1 MVGRQNRSRR
11 VSGDR
16 SSMKAMRRLSLTAL
30 ILAIALLAM
39 SLGVAVNDHNR
50 HQAAAERAMDD
61 EAGTHASTLEAS
73 MARARTITLIMAHNA
88 AFRGFY
94 LEPGSRASK
103 LRRGSTYV
111 NGANDALVY
120 LESLFPH
127 QIGELCFI
135 DRGGSENARV
145 VHGQR
150 APVSELSSNEG
161 GNPFFGPTFALRPGQ
176 VFQSQPYVSPDTHD
190 WVVGNA
196 TPIPLGA
203 QRRSVAI
210 VHYELSIE
218 SFRDQLRADDGEYG
232 LNLVDART
240 GRVVIDSSRPQ
251 KVGAPLG
258 VPGDRRFAAL
268 ARGTRARGV
277 TMIDGHVAAYRHLG
291 PGDGNA
297 NDWLVVA
304 VATDPASGILGDVG
318 AASLAI
324 LVVAL
329 MLMTFAVFSLRASR
343 RELETAATSDSL
355 TGLPNRRQLMADL
368 EGRAARHADPAVL
381 LLFDLD
387 GFKNYNDAFGHLAGD
402 ALLTRLGQA
411 LERSVRPHGRAYRLG
426 GDEFCVL
433 AEAGARAEVERLAPA
448 ALVERGDGFEVT
460 SSFGTVAIPAE
471 AAGSSEAL
479 LIADQR
485 MYAHKNSGRATAR
498 RQSTDVLL
506 RALAERHPSL
516 EGHLGGVA
524 QLADAVGRH
533 LGLEGDALDHV
544 RVAAELHDVGKVAI
558 PDAILNKPGPLDDDE
573 WAFMRRH
580 TLIGERIV
588 AAAPALGTV
597 AKLVRASHERWD
609 GDGYPDRTAGKDIP
623 LGARIVA
630 VCDAYDA
637 IVADRAYRR
646 GRSAAEAMDELQR
659 CAGAQFDPAV
669 VAAFAAVLAA
679 QGRADA
685 AAAAY

>member
-1 MVGRQNRSRR
+1 MVGRQNRSRP
-11 VSGDR
+11 VSSGR
-16 SSMKAMRRLSLTAL
+16 CPIEPMRRLSLTAL
-30 ILAIALLAM
+30 ILAIALLAL

-61 EAGTHASTLEAS
+61 EAGTHGSKLDAS

-94 LEPGSRASK
+94 LEPGSRTSK

-111 NGANDALVY
+111 DGANDALVY
-120 LESLFPH
+120 LESLFPT

-135 DRGGSENARV
+135 DSSGSENARV
-145 VHGQR
+145 VHGKR
-150 APVSELSSNEG
+150 APVSDLSPDEAS
-161 GNPFFGPTFALRPGQ
+161 NPFFGPTFALRPGQ
-176 VFQSQPYVSPDTHD
+176 VFQSQPYESPDTHD

-196 TPIPLGA
+196 TPIPLGPR
-203 QRRSVAI
+203 RRSVAI
-210 VHYELSIE
+210 VHYELSVE
-218 SFRDQLRADDGEYG
+218 SFRHQLRSDDGEYG
-232 LNLVDART
+232 LHLIDART

-258 VPGDRRFAAL
+258 APGDRRFAGL
-268 ARGTRARGV
+268 ARRPGARGV
-277 TMIDGHVAAYRHLG
+277 TRIDGHVAAYRHLG
-291 PGDGNA
+291 AGGGNA
-297 NDWLVVA
+297 NDWILVA
-304 VATDPASGILGDVG
+304 VARDPAPGILSDVG

-324 LVVAL
+324 LAVAL
-329 MLMTFAVFSLRASR
+329 LLMTFAAFSLRASR
-343 RELETAATSDSL
+343 RELEAAATSDGL
-355 TGLPNRRQLMADL
+355 TGLANRRQLMVDL
-368 EGRAARHADPAVL
+368 ERRAARGATDPAVL

-411 LERSVRPHGRAYRLG
+411 LERSVQPHGRAYRLG

-433 AEAGARAEVERLAPA
+433 ADAGARTEIELVAPA
-448 ALVERGDGFEVT
+448 ALAEHGDGFAVT
-460 SSFGTVAIPAE
+460 ASYGAVAIPEE
-471 AAGSSEAL
+471 ATGSGEAL

-485 MYAHKNSGRATAR
+485 MYAHKNAGRATAR

-524 QLADAVGRH
+524 QLAAAVGRE
-533 LGLEGDALDHV
+533 LGLEGEALDHV

-573 WAFMRRH
+573 WAFMHRH

-588 AAAPALGTV
+588 AAAPALGPV

-609 GDGYPDRTAGKDIP
+609 GDGYPDRTAGEDIP

-637 IVADRAYRR
+637 IVSDRSYRR

-659 CAGAQFDPAV
+659 CAGSQFDPAV
-669 VAAFAAVLAA
+669 VAAFLAVLAA
-679 QGRADA
+679 EGRA
-685 AAAAY
+685 AAAA

>member
-1 MVGRQNRSRR
+1 
-11 VSGDR
+11 
-16 SSMKAMRRLSLTAL
+16 MRRLSLTAL
-30 ILAIALLAM
+30 ILAIALLAL
-39 SLGVAVNDHNR
+39 SLGLAVNDHNR
-50 HQAAAERAMDD
+50 HQSAAQRAMDD
-61 EAGTHASTLEAS
+61 EAGTHASTLDAS

-103 LRRGSTYV
+103 LRRGSPYV
-111 NGANDALVY
+111 DGANDALVY
-120 LESLFPH
+120 LESLFPT

-135 DRGGSENARV
+135 DRSGSENARV
-145 VHGQR
+145 VHGKR
-150 APVSELSSNEG
+150 APVSDLSPDEAR
-161 GNPFFGPTFALRPGQ
+161 NPFFGPTFALAPGQ

-196 TPIPLGA
+196 TPIPLGPR
-203 QRRSVAI
+203 RRSVAI
-210 VHYELSIE
+210 VHYELSVE
-218 SFRDQLRADDGEYG
+218 SFRHQLRADDDEYG
-232 LNLVDART
+232 LHLVDART

-258 VPGDRRFAAL
+258 VPRDRRFAAL
-268 ARGTRARGV
+268 ARRPHARGV
-277 TMIDGHVAAYRHLG
+277 TMIDGHIAAYRRLRAG
-291 PGDGNA
+291 GGNA
-297 NDWLVVA
+297 NDWIVVA
-304 VATDPASGILGDVG
+304 VASDTTPGILGNVG
-318 AASLAI
+318 TASLAI
-324 LVVAL
+324 LAVAL
-329 MLMTFAVFSLRASR
+329 VLMSLAVISLRASR
-343 RELETAATSDSL
+343 RELEKAATTDGL
-355 TGLPNRRQLMADL
+355 TGLANRRQLMVDL
-368 EGRAARHADPAVL
+368 ARRAARGSTDPAVL

-387 GFKNYNDAFGHLAGD
+387 GFKGYNDAFGHLAGD
-402 ALLTRLGQA
+402 ALLARLGQA
-411 LERSVRPHGRAYRLG
+411 LERSVQGHGRAYRLG

-433 AEAGARAEVERLAPA
+433 ADAAARREVERSAPA
-448 ALVERGDGFEVT
+448 ALVEHGDGFAVT
-460 SSFGTVAIPAE
+460 ASYGAVAIPDE
-471 AAGSSEAL
+471 AAVATEAL

-506 RALAERHPSL
+506 RALAERHPGL

-524 QLADAVGRH
+524 QLAEAVGRH
-533 LGLEGDALDHV
+533 LGLEGEALDHV

-588 AAAPALGTV
+588 AAAPALGPV

-609 GDGYPDRTAGKDIP
+609 GDGYPDRTAGEDIP

-637 IVADRAYRR
+637 IVADRPYRR
-646 GRSAAEAMDELQR
+646 GRSAGEALEELQR
-659 CAGAQFDPAV
+659 CAGAQFDPSV
-669 VAAFAAVLAA
+669 VAAFSAVHAAER
-679 QGRADA
+679 RADPVRA
-685 AAAAY
+685 A

>member
-1 MVGRQNRSRR
+1 VRP
-11 VSGDR
+11 
-16 SSMKAMRRLSLTAL
+16 LSLSAL
-30 ILAIALLAM
+30 VLSIALLLL
-39 SLGVAVNDHNR
+39 SVGVAVNDHNR
-50 HQAAAERAMDD
+50 HQAAAQRAMDD
-61 EAGTHASTLEAS
+61 EAGTHASTLDAS

-94 LEPGSRASK
+94 LQPGSRASK
-103 LRRGSTYV
+103 LRPGSTYV
-111 NGANDALVY
+111 DGANDALVY
-120 LESLFPH
+120 LESLFPR

-135 DRGGSENARV
+135 DRSGSENARV

-150 APVSELSSNEG
+150 APVSDLSPDEAS
-161 GNPFFGPTFALRPGQ
+161 NPFFGPTFALRPGQ
-176 VFQSQPYVSPDTHD
+176 VFQSEPYVSPDTHD

-196 TPIPLGA
+196 TPIPLGP

-210 VHYELSIE
+210 VHYELSVE
-218 SFRDQLRADDGEYG
+218 SFRAQLRSDDGGYG
-232 LNLVDART
+232 LHLVDART
-240 GRVVIDSSRPQ
+240 GRVVVDGSRPQ

-258 VPGDRRFAAL
+258 VPGDRRFAGL
-268 ARGTRARGV
+268 ARQPRARGV
-277 TMIDGHVAAYRHLG
+277 TVIDGHVAAYRHLAG
-291 PGDGNA
+291 GDGDA
-297 NDWLVVA
+297 NDWILVA
-304 VATDPASGILGDVG
+304 VATHRAPGILGDVG
-318 AASLAI
+318 VASLAI
-324 LVVAL
+324 LGVAL
-329 MLMTFAVFSLRASR
+329 VLMALAVLSLRASR
-343 RELETAATSDSL
+343 RELETAAASDTL
-355 TGLPNRRQLMADL
+355 TGLPNRRQLMIDL
-368 EGRAARHADPAVL
+368 EARAGRPADPAVL

-411 LERSVRPHGRAYRLG
+411 LERSVDQHGRAYRLG

-433 AEAGARAEVERLAPA
+433 ANASARAEVERLAPA

-460 SSFGTVAIPAE
+460 SSYGAVVIPEE
-471 AAGSSEAL
+471 ATGSGEAL

-506 RALAERHPSL
+506 RALAERHPTL

-524 QLADAVGRH
+524 HLAEAVGRH
-533 LGLEGDALDHV
+533 LGLEGEALDHV

-573 WAFMRRH
+573 WAFMHRH
-580 TLIGERIV
+580 TIIGERIV

-609 GDGYPDRTAGKDIP
+609 GNGYPDRTAGEDIP

-646 GRSAAEAMDELQR
+646 GRSAAEAMDELAR

-679 QGRADA
+679 DGHADA
-685 AAAAY
+685 ATAA

>member
-1 MVGRQNRSRR
+1 MADCCEEVRP
-11 VSGDR
+11 
-16 SSMKAMRRLSLTAL
+16 LSLSAL
-30 ILAIALLAM
+30 VLSIALLLL

-50 HQAAAERAMDD
+50 HQAAAQRAMDD
-61 EAGTHASTLEAS
+61 EAGTHGSTLDAS

-94 LEPGSRASK
+94 LQPGSRASK

-111 NGANDALVY
+111 DGANNALVY
-120 LESLFPH
+120 LESLFPR

-135 DRGGSENARV
+135 DRSGSENARV
-145 VHGQR
+145 VHGKR
-150 APVSELSSNEG
+150 APVSDLSPDEAS
-161 GNPFFGPTFALRPGQ
+161 NPFFGPTFALRPGQ
-176 VFQSQPYVSPDTHD
+176 VFQSEPYVSPDTHD

-196 TPIPLGA
+196 TPIPLGP
-203 QRRSVAI
+203 QRHSVAI
-210 VHYELSIE
+210 VHYELSVE
-218 SFRDQLRADDGEYG
+218 SFRDQLRSDDGEYG
-232 LNLVDART
+232 MHLVDART
-240 GRVVIDSSRPQ
+240 GRVVVDNSRPQ

-268 ARGTRARGV
+268 ARQPPARGV

-291 PGDGNA
+291 AGDGNA
-297 NDWLVVA
+297 NDWILVA
-304 VATDPASGILGDVG
+304 VATDRAPGILGDVG

-324 LVVAL
+324 LAVAL
-329 MLMTFAVFSLRASR
+329 VLMTLAVFSLRASR
-343 RELETAATSDSL
+343 RELETAAASDVL
-355 TGLPNRRQLMADL
+355 TGLPNRRQLMTDL
-368 EGRAARHADPAVL
+368 EGRAARPADPAVL

-387 GFKNYNDAFGHLAGD
+387 GFKNYNDSFGHLAGD
-402 ALLTRLGQA
+402 ALLARLGQA
-411 LERSVRPHGRAYRLG
+411 LERSVQPYGRAYRLG

-433 AEAGARAEVERLAPA
+433 ADASARAEVERLAPA
-448 ALVERGDGFEVT
+448 ALTEHGDGFAVT
-460 SSFGTVAIPAE
+460 TSYGAVVIPGE

-485 MYAHKNSGRATAR
+485 MYADKNSGRATAR

-524 QLADAVGRH
+524 QLAEAVGRH
-533 LGLEGDALDHV
+533 LGIEGEALDHV

-588 AAAPALGTV
+588 AAAPALGAV

-609 GDGYPDRTAGKDIP
+609 GDGYPDRTAGEDIP

-637 IVADRAYRR
+637 IVADRPYRR
-646 GRSAAEAMDELQR
+646 GRSAAVAMDELQR

-669 VAAFAAVLAA
+669 VTAFAAVLAA
-679 QGRADA
+679 DRQTDA
-685 AAAAY
+685 ATAA

>member
-1 MVGRQNRSRR
+1 VRP
-11 VSGDR
+11 
-16 SSMKAMRRLSLTAL
+16 LSLSAL
-30 ILAIALLAM
+30 VLSVALLLL
-39 SLGVAVNDHNR
+39 SVGVAVNDHNR
-50 HQAAAERAMDD
+50 HQAAAQRAMDD
-61 EAGTHASTLEAS
+61 EAGTHGSTLDAS

-94 LEPGSRASK
+94 LQPGSRASK
-103 LRRGSTYV
+103 LRPGSTYV
-111 NGANDALVY
+111 DGANDALVY
-120 LESLFPH
+120 LESLFPR

-135 DRGGSENARV
+135 DRSGSENARV
-145 VHGQR
+145 VHGTR
-150 APVSELSSNEG
+150 APVSDLSPDEAS
-161 GNPFFGPTFALRPGQ
+161 NPFFGPTFALRPGQ
-176 VFQSQPYVSPDTHD
+176 VFQSEPYVSPDTHD

-196 TPIPLGA
+196 TPIPLGP

-210 VHYELSIE
+210 VHYELSVE
-218 SFRDQLRADDGEYG
+218 SFRAQLRSDDDDYG
-232 LNLVDART
+232 LHLVDART
-240 GRVVIDSSRPQ
+240 GRVVVDSSRPQ

-258 VPGDRRFAAL
+258 VPSDRRFAAL
-268 ARGTRARGV
+268 ARQSRARGV
-277 TMIDGHVAAYRHLG
+277 TMIDGHVAAYRHLAA
-291 PGDGNA
+291 GDGNA
-297 NDWLVVA
+297 NDWILVA
-304 VATDPASGILGDVG
+304 VATDRAPGILGDVG
-318 AASLAI
+318 AASLA
-324 LVVAL
+324 LLAVAL
-329 MLMTFAVFSLRASR
+329 VLMTLAIFSLRASR
-343 RELETAATSDSL
+343 RELETAAASDVL
-355 TGLPNRRQLMADL
+355 TGLPNRRQLMTDL
-368 EGRAARHADPAVL
+368 EGRVARPADPAVL

-402 ALLTRLGQA
+402 ALLARLGQA
-411 LERSVRPHGRAYRLG
+411 LERSVQPYGRAYRLG

-433 AEAGARAEVERLAPA
+433 AEATARAEVERLAPA
-448 ALVERGDGFEVT
+448 ALTEHGDGFAVT
-460 SSFGTVAIPAE
+460 TSYGAVVFPGE
-471 AAGSSEAL
+471 AASPSEAL

-485 MYAHKNSGRATAR
+485 MYADKNSGRATAR

-524 QLADAVGRH
+524 HLAEAVGRQ
-533 LGLEGDALDHV
+533 LGLEGEALDHV

-580 TLIGERIV
+580 TIIGERIV

-609 GDGYPDRTAGKDIP
+609 GDGYPDRTAGEDIP

-646 GRSAAEAMDELQR
+646 GRSAAEAMEELKR

-679 QGRADA
+679 DGRADA
-685 AAAAY
+685 AAAAA

>member
-1 MVGRQNRSRR
+1 VRP
-11 VSGDR
+11 
-16 SSMKAMRRLSLTAL
+16 LSLSAL
-30 ILAIALLAM
+30 ALSIALLPL
-39 SLGVAVNDHNR
+39 SLGVAVNDHNH
-50 HQAAAERAMDD
+50 HQAAEQRAMDD
-61 EAGTHASTLEAS
+61 AAGTHASALDAS
-73 MARARTITLIMAHNA
+73 MARARTITLIMAHNE

-94 LEPGSRASK
+94 LQPGDRQSK
-103 LRRGSTYV
+103 LRSRYAA
-111 NGANDALVY
+111 GANDALVY
-120 LESLFPH
+120 LESLFPK

-135 DRGGSENARV
+135 DRSGSENARV

-150 APVSELSSNEG
+150 APVSDLSPDEAE
-161 GNPFFGPTFALRPGQ
+161 NPFFRPTFALSAGQ

-203 QRRSVAI
+203 QRRAAAI
-210 VHYELSIE
+210 VHYELSVE
-218 SFRDQLRADDGEYG
+218 SFRRELQAGDDEYTVH
-232 LNLVDART
+232 LVDAPT
-240 GRVVIDSSRPQ
+240 GRVIVDSSRPQ

-258 VPGDRRFAAL
+258 VRGDRRFADIAKRRG
-268 ARGTRARGV
+268 ARGATS
-277 TMIDGHVAAYRHLG
+277 IDGHVAAYRHLATG
-291 PGDGNA
+291 AGNA
-297 NDWLVVA
+297 NDWVLVA
-304 VATDPASGILGDVG
+304 VARAATPGFLGAIGPAPLT
-318 AASLAI
+318 I

-329 MLMTFAVFSLRASR
+329 VLMTFAVISMRASR
-343 RELETAATSDSL
+343 RELEAAATSDAL
-355 TGLPNRRQLMADL
+355 TGLANRRQLMADL
-368 EGRAARHADPAVL
+368 ERRAAHGAADPAVL

-387 GFKNYNDAFGHLAGD
+387 GFKSYNDAFGHLAGD

-411 LERSVRPHGRAYRLG
+411 LDRSVSGHGRAYRLG

-433 AEAGARAEVERLAPA
+433 ADAAARAHVELVAPA
-448 ALVERGDGFEVT
+448 ALVDHGDGFAVT
-460 SSFGTVAIPAE
+460 ASYGAVAIPEE
-471 AAGSSEAL
+471 ATIASEAV

-506 RALAERHPSL
+506 RALAERHPAL

-524 QLADAVGRH
+524 ALAEAVGRH
-533 LGLEGDALDHV
+533 LGLEGEALDHV

-609 GDGYPDRTAGKDIP
+609 GDGYPDGTAREAIP

-646 GRSAAEAMDELQR
+646 GRSAAEAMDELER

-679 QGRADA
+679 EGRADA
-685 AAAAY
+685 AAAA

>member
-1 MVGRQNRSRR
+1 VDVRP
-11 VSGDR
+11 
-16 SSMKAMRRLSLTAL
+16 LSLTAL
-30 ILAIALLAM
+30 VVSIALLLL
-39 SLGVAVNDHNR
+39 SVGVAVNDHNR
-50 HQAAAERAMDD
+50 HQAAGQIEMDD
-61 EAGTHASTLEAS
+61 EAGAHASMLDAS

-94 LEPGSRASK
+94 LQPGSRASK
-103 LRRGSTYV
+103 LRPGSTYV
-111 NGANDALVY
+111 DAANDALVY
-120 LESLFPH
+120 LETLFPR

-150 APVSELSSNEG
+150 APVSALSPDEAS
-161 GNPFFGPTFALRPGQ
+161 NPFFGPTFALRPGQ
-176 VFQSQPYVSPDTHD
+176 VFQSEPYVSPDTHD

-196 TPIPLGA
+196 TPIPLGP

-210 VHYELSIE
+210 VHYELSVE
-218 SFRDQLRADDGEYG
+218 SFRAQLRSDDGDYG
-232 LNLVDART
+232 LHLVDART
-240 GRVVIDSSRPQ
+240 GRVVVDGSRPQ
-251 KVGAPLG
+251 KIGAPLG
-258 VPGDRRFAAL
+258 VPSDRRFAGL
-268 ARGTRARGV
+268 ARRSGARGV
-277 TMIDGHVAAYRHLG
+277 TMLDGHVAAYRHLAAG
-291 PGDGNA
+291 EGNA
-297 NDWLVVA
+297 NDWILVA
-304 VATDPASGILGDVG
+304 VASDRAAGLFGDLGV
-318 AASLAI
+318 ASLA
-324 LVVAL
+324 LLAVAL
-329 MLMTFAVFSLRASR
+329 VLMALAVFSLRASR
-343 RELETAATSDSL
+343 RELATAAASDVL
-355 TGLPNRRQLMADL
+355 TGLPNRRQLMIDL
-368 EGRAARHADPAVL
+368 EARIGRTADPAVL

-387 GFKNYNDAFGHLAGD
+387 GFKNYNDSFGHLAGD
-402 ALLTRLGQA
+402 ALLARLGQA
-411 LERSVRPHGRAYRLG
+411 LERNVRPHGRAYRLG

-433 AEAGARAEVERLAPA
+433 ANASARAEVERLAPA

-460 SSFGTVAIPAE
+460 SSYGAVVIPEE

-485 MYAHKNSGRATAR
+485 MYAHKNSGRATAQ

-524 QLADAVGRH
+524 QLAEAVGRH
-533 LGLEGDALDHV
+533 LGLEGEALDHV

-609 GDGYPDRTAGKDIP
+609 GDGYPDRTAGEDIP

-646 GRSAAEAMDELQR
+646 GRSAAEAMDELER

-679 QGRADA
+679 EGHADA
-685 AAAAY
+685 AAAA

>member
-1 MVGRQNRSRR
+1 VRP
-11 VSGDR
+11 
-16 SSMKAMRRLSLTAL
+16 LSLSAL
-30 ILAIALLAM
+30 VLSIALLLL
-39 SLGVAVNDHNR
+39 SVGVAVNDHNR
-50 HQAAAERAMDD
+50 HQAAAQRAMDD
-61 EAGTHASTLEAS
+61 EAGTHGSTLDAS

-94 LEPGSRASK
+94 QQPGSRASK
-103 LRRGSTYV
+103 LRPGSTYV
-111 NGANDALVY
+111 DGANDALVY
-120 LESLFPH
+120 LESLFPR

-135 DRGGSENARV
+135 DRSGSENARV

-150 APVSELSSNEG
+150 APVSDLSPDEAS
-161 GNPFFGPTFALRPGQ
+161 NPFFGPTFALRPGQ
-176 VFQSQPYVSPDTHD
+176 VFQSEPYVSPDTHD

-196 TPIPLGA
+196 TPIPLGP

-210 VHYELSIE
+210 VHYELSVE
-218 SFRDQLRADDGEYG
+218 SFRAQLRSDDDDYG
-232 LNLVDART
+232 LQLVDART
-240 GRVVIDSSRPQ
+240 GRVVVDSSRPQ

-268 ARGTRARGV
+268 ARHSRARGV

-291 PGDGNA
+291 TGDGNA
-297 NDWLVVA
+297 NDWILVA
-304 VATDPASGILGDVG
+304 VATDRAPGILGAVG
-318 AASLAI
+318 VASLAI
-324 LVVAL
+324 LAVAL
-329 MLMTFAVFSLRASR
+329 VLMTLAVFSLRAAR
-343 RELETAATSDSL
+343 RELETAAASDVL
-355 TGLPNRRQLMADL
+355 TGLPNRRQLMTDL
-368 EGRAARHADPAVL
+368 EGRAARPADPAML

-387 GFKNYNDAFGHLAGD
+387 GFKNYNDSFGHLAGD
-402 ALLTRLGQA
+402 ALLARLGQA
-411 LERSVRPHGRAYRLG
+411 LERSVQPYGRAYRLG

-433 AEAGARAEVERLAPA
+433 AEASARAEVERLAPA
-448 ALVERGDGFEVT
+448 ALTEHGDGFAVT
-460 SSFGTVAIPAE
+460 TSYGAVVFPGE
-471 AAGSSEAL
+471 AASSNEAL

-485 MYAHKNSGRATAR
+485 MYADKNSGRATAR

-524 QLADAVGRH
+524 HLAEAVGRH
-533 LGLEGDALDHV
+533 LGLEGEALDHV

-558 PDAILNKPGPLDDDE
+558 PDAILNKPGPLDDKE

-588 AAAPALGTV
+588 AAAPALGAV

-609 GDGYPDRTAGKDIP
+609 GDGYPDRTAGEDIP

-646 GRSAAEAMDELQR
+646 GRSPAEAMEELER

-669 VAAFAAVLAA
+669 VAAFAAVLATE
-679 QGRADA
+679 GRADA
-685 AAAAY
+685 AAAA

>member
-1 MVGRQNRSRR
+1 VRP
-11 VSGDR
+11 
-16 SSMKAMRRLSLTAL
+16 LSLSAL
-30 ILAIALLAM
+30 VLSIALLLL
-39 SLGVAVNDHNR
+39 SVGVAVNDHNR
-50 HQAAAERAMDD
+50 HQAAAQRAMDD
-61 EAGTHASTLEAS
+61 EAGTHASTLDAS

-94 LEPGSRASK
+94 LQPGTRASK

-111 NGANDALVY
+111 DGANDALVY
-120 LESLFPH
+120 LESLFPR

-135 DRGGSENARV
+135 DRSGSENARV
-145 VHGQR
+145 VHGKR
-150 APVSELSSNEG
+150 APVSDLSPDEAS
-161 GNPFFGPTFALRPGQ
+161 NPFFGPTFALRPGQ
-176 VFQSQPYVSPDTHD
+176 VFQSEPYVSPDTHD

-196 TPIPLGA
+196 TPIPLGPR
-203 QRRSVAI
+203 RRSVAI
-210 VHYELSIE
+210 VHYELSVE
-218 SFRDQLRADDGEYG
+218 SFREQLRSDDGDYG
-232 LNLVDART
+232 LHLVDART
-240 GRVVIDSSRPQ
+240 GRVVVDSSRRQ

-258 VPGDRRFAAL
+258 VPGDRHFAAL
-268 ARGTRARGV
+268 ARQPRARGV

-291 PGDGNA
+291 AGDGNA
-297 NDWLVVA
+297 NDWILVA
-304 VATDPASGILGDVG
+304 VATDRAPGILGDVG

-324 LVVAL
+324 LAVAL
-329 MLMTFAVFSLRASR
+329 VLMTLAVFSLRASR
-343 RELETAATSDSL
+343 RELETAAASDVL
-355 TGLPNRRQLMADL
+355 TGLPNRRQLMTDL
-368 EGRAARHADPAVL
+368 EGRAARPADPAVL

-387 GFKNYNDAFGHLAGD
+387 GFKNYNDSFGHLAGD
-402 ALLTRLGQA
+402 ALLARLGQA
-411 LERSVRPHGRAYRLG
+411 LERSVQPYGRAYRLG

-433 AEAGARAEVERLAPA
+433 AEASARAEVERLAPA
-448 ALVERGDGFEVT
+448 ALTEHGDGFAVT
-460 SSFGTVAIPAE
+460 TSYGAVVIPGE

-485 MYAHKNSGRATAR
+485 MYADKNSGRATAR

-506 RALAERHPSL
+506 RALAERHPGL

-524 QLADAVGRH
+524 QLAEAVGRH
-533 LGLEGDALDHV
+533 LGIEGEALDHV

-573 WAFMRRH
+573 WAFMHRH

-588 AAAPALGTV
+588 GAAPALGAV

-609 GDGYPDRTAGKDIP
+609 GDGYPDRTAGEDIP

-637 IVADRAYRR
+637 IVADRPYRR

-669 VAAFAAVLAA
+669 VAAFAAVLTADG
-679 QGRADA
+679 QTDA
-685 AAAAY
+685 AAAA

>member
-1 MVGRQNRSRR
+1 VRP
-11 VSGDR
+11 
-16 SSMKAMRRLSLTAL
+16 LSLSAL
-30 ILAIALLAM
+30 VLSIALLLL
-39 SLGVAVNDHNR
+39 SVGVAVNDHNR
-50 HQAAAERAMDD
+50 HQAAAQRAMDD
-61 EAGTHASTLEAS
+61 EAGTHASTLDAS

-94 LEPGSRASK
+94 LQPGSRASK

-111 NGANDALVY
+111 DGANDALVY
-120 LESLFPH
+120 LESLFPR

-135 DRGGSENARV
+135 DRSGSENARV
-145 VHGQR
+145 VHGKR
-150 APVSELSSNEG
+150 APVSDLSPDEAS
-161 GNPFFGPTFALRPGQ
+161 NPFFGPTFALRPGQ
-176 VFQSQPYVSPDTHD
+176 VFQSEPYVSPDTHD

-196 TPIPLGA
+196 TPIPLGPR
-203 QRRSVAI
+203 RRSVAL
-210 VHYELSIE
+210 VHYELSVE
-218 SFRDQLRADDGEYG
+218 SFREQLRSDDGDYG
-232 LNLVDART
+232 LHLVDART
-240 GRVVIDSSRPQ
+240 GRVVVDSSRPQ

-258 VPGDRRFAAL
+258 VPGDRSFAAL
-268 ARGTRARGV
+268 ARQPRARGV

-291 PGDGNA
+291 AGDGNA
-297 NDWLVVA
+297 NDWILVA
-304 VATDPASGILGDVG
+304 VATDRAPGILGDVG

-324 LVVAL
+324 LAVAL
-329 MLMTFAVFSLRASR
+329 VLMTLAVFSLRASR
-343 RELETAATSDSL
+343 RELETAAASDVL
-355 TGLPNRRQLMADL
+355 TGLPNRRQLMTDL
-368 EGRAARHADPAVL
+368 EGRAARPADPAVL

-387 GFKNYNDAFGHLAGD
+387 GFKNYNDSFGHLAGD
-402 ALLTRLGQA
+402 ALLARLGQA
-411 LERSVRPHGRAYRLG
+411 LERSVQPYGRAYRLG

-433 AEAGARAEVERLAPA
+433 AEASARAEVERLAPA
-448 ALVERGDGFEVT
+448 ALTEHGDGFAVT
-460 SSFGTVAIPAE
+460 TSYGAVVIPGE

-485 MYAHKNSGRATAR
+485 MYADKNSGRATAR

-524 QLADAVGRH
+524 QLAEAVGRH
-533 LGLEGDALDHV
+533 LGIEGEALDHV

-573 WAFMRRH
+573 WAFMHRH

-588 AAAPALGTV
+588 GAAPALGAV

-609 GDGYPDRTAGKDIP
+609 GDGYPDRTAGEDIP

-637 IVADRAYRR
+637 IVADRPYRR

-669 VAAFAAVLAA
+669 VAAFAAVLTADG
-679 QGRADA
+679 QTDA
-685 AAAAY
+685 AAAA

>member
-1 MVGRQNRSRR
+1 MVGRQDRSRP

-16 SSMKAMRRLSLTAL
+16 LPMKAMRRLSLTAL

-61 EAGTHASTLEAS
+61 EAGTHASALEAS
-73 MARARTITLIMAHNA
+73 MARARTITLIMAHNT

-94 LEPGSRASK
+94 LQPGSRASK
-103 LRRGSTYV
+103 LRSGSTYV
-111 NGANDALVY
+111 DGANDALVY
-120 LESLFPH
+120 LESLFPK

-145 VHGQR
+145 VHGKR
-150 APVSELSSNEG
+150 APVSDLSPDEAS
-161 GNPFFGPTFALRPGQ
+161 NPFFGPTFALRPGQ

-196 TPIPLGA
+196 TPIPLGP
-203 QRRSVAI
+203 QRHSVAI
-210 VHYELSIE
+210 VHYELSVE
-218 SFRDQLRADDGEYG
+218 SFREQLRSDDSDYVVD
-232 LNLVDART
+232 LVDART
-240 GRVVIDSSRPQ
+240 GRVVIDSSHPQ
-251 KVGAPLG
+251 RVGAPLG

-268 ARGTRARGV
+268 ARQPHARGV

-291 PGDGNA
+291 AGGGNA
-297 NDWLVVA
+297 NDWIVMA
-304 VATDPASGILGDVG
+304 VAGEPAPGILGDLG
-318 AASLAI
+318 AASLGI
-324 LVVAL
+324 LAVAL
-329 MLMTFAVFSLRASR
+329 VLMTFGVFSLRASR

-355 TGLPNRRQLMADL
+355 TGLSNRRRLMADL

-411 LERSVRPHGRAYRLG
+411 LERSVQPHGRAYRLG

-433 AEAGARAEVERLAPA
+433 ADASARAEVELLAPA
-448 ALVERGDGFEVT
+448 ALTEHGDGFAVT
-460 SSFGTVAIPAE
+460 SSYGVVAIPE
-471 AAGSSEAL
+471 ETAGSGEAL

-524 QLADAVGRH
+524 RLAEAVGLH
-533 LGLEGDALDHV
+533 LGLEGEALDHV

-588 AAAPALGTV
+588 GAAPALGAV

-609 GDGYPDRTAGKDIP
+609 GDGYPDRTAGEDIP

-646 GRSAAEAMDELQR
+646 GRSPAEAMEELER

-669 VAAFAAVLAA
+669 VAAFAAVLATE
-679 QGRADA
+679 GRADA
-685 AAAAY
+685 AAAA

>member
-1 MVGRQNRSRR
+1 VRP
-11 VSGDR
+11 
-16 SSMKAMRRLSLTAL
+16 LSLSAL
-30 ILAIALLAM
+30 VLSIALLLV
-39 SLGVAVNDHNR
+39 SVGVAVNDHNR
-50 HQAAAERAMDD
+50 HQAAAQRAMDD
-61 EAGTHASTLEAS
+61 EAGTHGSTLDAS

-94 LEPGSRASK
+94 QQPGSRAAK
-103 LRRGSTYV
+103 LRPGSTYV
-111 NGANDALVY
+111 DGANDALVY
-120 LESLFPH
+120 LESLFPR

-135 DRGGSENARV
+135 DRSGSENARV

-150 APVSELSSNEG
+150 APVSDLSPDEAS
-161 GNPFFGPTFALRPGQ
+161 NPFFGPTFALRPGQ
-176 VFQSQPYVSPDTHD
+176 VFQSEPYVSPDTHD

-196 TPIPLGA
+196 TPIPLGP
-203 QRRSVAI
+203 QYRSVAI
-210 VHYELSIE
+210 VHYELSVE
-218 SFRDQLRADDGEYG
+218 SFRAQLRSDDHDYG
-232 LNLVDART
+232 LHLVDART
-240 GRVVIDSSRPQ
+240 GRVVVDSSRPQ
-251 KVGAPLG
+251 KAGAPLG

-268 ARGTRARGV
+268 ARHSGARGM

-291 PGDGNA
+291 TGNGNA
-297 NDWLVVA
+297 NDWILVA
-304 VATDPASGILGDVG
+304 VATDRAPGILGAVG
-318 AASLAI
+318 VASLAI
-324 LVVAL
+324 LAVAL
-329 MLMTFAVFSLRASR
+329 VLMTLAVFSLRAAR
-343 RELETAATSDSL
+343 RELETAAASDVL
-355 TGLPNRRQLMADL
+355 TGLPNRRQLMTDL
-368 EGRAARHADPAVL
+368 ENRAARPADPAML

-387 GFKNYNDAFGHLAGD
+387 GFKNYNDSFGHLAGD
-402 ALLTRLGQA
+402 ALLARLGQA
-411 LERSVRPHGRAYRLG
+411 LERSVQPYGRAYRLG

-433 AEAGARAEVERLAPA
+433 AEASARAEVERLAPA
-448 ALVERGDGFEVT
+448 ALTEHGDGFAVT
-460 SSFGTVAIPAE
+460 TSYGAVVFPGE
-471 AAGSSEAL
+471 AASSNEAL

-485 MYAHKNSGRATAR
+485 MYEDKNSGRATAR

-524 QLADAVGRH
+524 HLAEAVGRH
-533 LGLEGDALDHV
+533 LGLEGEALDHV

-558 PDAILNKPGPLDDDE
+558 PDAILNKPGPLDDEE

-609 GDGYPDRTAGKDIP
+609 GDGYPDRTAGADIP

-646 GRSAAEAMDELQR
+646 GRSPAEAMEELER

-679 QGRADA
+679 EGCADA
-685 AAAAY
+685 AAAA

>member
-1 MVGRQNRSRR
+1 VRP
-11 VSGDR
+11 
-16 SSMKAMRRLSLTAL
+16 LSLSAL
-30 ILAIALLAM
+30 VLSIALLLL
-39 SLGVAVNDHNR
+39 SVGVAVNDHNR
-50 HQAAAERAMDD
+50 HQAAAQRAMDD
-61 EAGTHASTLEAS
+61 EAGTHASTLDAS

-94 LEPGSRASK
+94 LQPGSRASK

-111 NGANDALVY
+111 DGANDALVY
-120 LESLFPH
+120 LESLFPR

-135 DRGGSENARV
+135 DRSGSENARV
-145 VHGQR
+145 VHGKR
-150 APVSELSSNEG
+150 APVSDLSPDEAS
-161 GNPFFGPTFALRPGQ
+161 NPFFGPTFALRPGQ
-176 VFQSQPYVSPDTHD
+176 VFQSEPYVSPDTHD

-196 TPIPLGA
+196 TPIPLGPR
-203 QRRSVAI
+203 RRSVAI
-210 VHYELSIE
+210 VHYELSVE
-218 SFRDQLRADDGEYG
+218 SFREQLRSDDGDYG
-232 LNLVDART
+232 LHLVDART
-240 GRVVIDSSRPQ
+240 GRVVVDSSRRQ

-258 VPGDRRFAAL
+258 VPGDRHFAAL
-268 ARGTRARGV
+268 ARQPRARGV

-291 PGDGNA
+291 AGDGNA
-297 NDWLVVA
+297 NDWILVA
-304 VATDPASGILGDVG
+304 VATDRAPGILGDVG

-324 LVVAL
+324 LAVAL
-329 MLMTFAVFSLRASR
+329 VLMTLAVFSLRASR
-343 RELETAATSDSL
+343 RELETAAASDVL
-355 TGLPNRRQLMADL
+355 TGLPNRRQLMTDL
-368 EGRAARHADPAVL
+368 EGRATRPADPAVL

-387 GFKNYNDAFGHLAGD
+387 GFKNYNDSFGHLAGD
-402 ALLTRLGQA
+402 ALLARLGQA
-411 LERSVRPHGRAYRLG
+411 LERSVQPYGRAYRLG

-433 AEAGARAEVERLAPA
+433 AEASARAEVERLAPA
-448 ALVERGDGFEVT
+448 ALTEHGDGFAVT
-460 SSFGTVAIPAE
+460 TSYGAVVIPGE

-485 MYAHKNSGRATAR
+485 MYADKNSGRATAR

-506 RALAERHPSL
+506 RALAERHPGL

-524 QLADAVGRH
+524 QLAEAVGRH
-533 LGLEGDALDHV
+533 LGIEGEALDHV

-573 WAFMRRH
+573 WAFMHRH

-588 AAAPALGTV
+588 AAAPALGAV

-609 GDGYPDRTAGKDIP
+609 GDGYPDRTAGEDIP

-637 IVADRAYRR
+637 IVADRPYRR

-669 VAAFAAVLAA
+669 VAAFAAVLTADG
-679 QGRADA
+679 QTDA
-685 AAAAY
+685 AAAA

>member
-1 MVGRQNRSRR
+1 VDVRP
-11 VSGDR
+11 
-16 SSMKAMRRLSLTAL
+16 LSLTAL
-30 ILAIALLAM
+30 VVSIALLLL
-39 SLGVAVNDHNR
+39 SVGVTVNDHNR
-50 HQAAAERAMDD
+50 HQAAAQREMDD
-61 EAGTHASTLEAS
+61 EAGAYASVLDAS
-73 MARARTITLIMAHNA
+73 MARAQTITLIMAHNA

-94 LEPGSRASK
+94 LQPGSRASK

-111 NGANDALVY
+111 DAANDALVY
-120 LESLFPH
+120 LESLFPR

-145 VHGQR
+145 VHGRR
-150 APVSELSSNEG
+150 APVSDLSPDEAS
-161 GNPFFGPTFALRPGQ
+161 NPFFAPTFALRPGQ
-176 VFQSQPYVSPDTHD
+176 VFQSEPYVSPDTHD

-196 TPIPLGA
+196 TPIPLGL

-210 VHYELSIE
+210 VHYELSVE
-218 SFRDQLRADDGEYG
+218 SFRAQLRSDDGDYG
-232 LNLVDART
+232 LHLVDART
-240 GRVVIDSSRPQ
+240 GRVVVDGSRPQ
-251 KVGAPLG
+251 RVGAPLG
-258 VPGDRRFAAL
+258 APSDRRFAGL
-268 ARGTRARGV
+268 TRQSAARGV
-277 TMIDGHVAAYRHLG
+277 TMLDGHVAAYRHLAG
-291 PGDGNA
+291 GGGNA
-297 NDWLVVA
+297 NDWILVA
-304 VATDPASGILGDVG
+304 VASDRAAGVLGDVG
-318 AASLAI
+318 PASLAI
-324 LVVAL
+324 LAIAL
-329 MLMTFAVFSLRASR
+329 VLMTLAVLSLRASR
-343 RELETAATSDSL
+343 RELETAAASDTL
-355 TGLPNRRQLMADL
+355 TGLPNRRQLMIDL
-368 EGRAARHADPAVL
+368 EARVGRPADPAVL

-387 GFKNYNDAFGHLAGD
+387 GFKNYNDSFGHLAGD
-402 ALLTRLGQA
+402 ALLARLGQA
-411 LERSVRPHGRAYRLG
+411 LERSVHPHGRAYRLG

-433 AEAGARAEVERLAPA
+433 ANASARAEVERLAPA
-448 ALVERGDGFEVT
+448 ALVEHGDGFEIT
-460 SSFGTVAIPAE
+460 SSYGAVAIPEE

-485 MYAHKNSGRATAR
+485 MYAHKNSGRVTAR

-524 QLADAVGRH
+524 HLAEAVGRH
-533 LGLEGDALDHV
+533 LGLEGEALDHV

-588 AAAPALGTV
+588 AAAPALGVV

-609 GDGYPDRTAGKDIP
+609 GDGYPDRTAGEEIP

-646 GRSAAEAMDELQR
+646 GRSAAEAMAELER

-679 QGRADA
+679 DGHADA
-685 AAAAY
+685 AAAA

>member
-1 MVGRQNRSRR
+1 VRP
-11 VSGDR
+11 
-16 SSMKAMRRLSLTAL
+16 LSLSAL
-30 ILAIALLAM
+30 VLSIALLLL
-39 SLGVAVNDHNR
+39 SVGVAVNDHNR
-50 HQAAAERAMDD
+50 HQAAAQRAMDD
-61 EAGTHASTLEAS
+61 EAGTHASTLDAS

-94 LEPGSRASK
+94 LQPGSRASK

-111 NGANDALVY
+111 DGANDALVY
-120 LESLFPH
+120 LESLFPR

-135 DRGGSENARV
+135 DRSGSENARV
-145 VHGQR
+145 VHGKR
-150 APVSELSSNEG
+150 APVSDLSPDEAS
-161 GNPFFGPTFALRPGQ
+161 NPFFGPTFALRPGQ
-176 VFQSQPYVSPDTHD
+176 VFQSEPYVSPDTHD

-196 TPIPLGA
+196 TPIPLGPR
-203 QRRSVAI
+203 RRSVAI
-210 VHYELSIE
+210 VHYELSVE
-218 SFRDQLRADDGEYG
+218 SFREQLRSDDGDYG
-232 LNLVDART
+232 LHLVDART
-240 GRVVIDSSRPQ
+240 GRVVVDSSRRQ

-258 VPGDRRFAAL
+258 VPGDRHFAAL
-268 ARGTRARGV
+268 ARQPRARGV

-291 PGDGNA
+291 AGDGNA
-297 NDWLVVA
+297 NDWILVA
-304 VATDPASGILGDVG
+304 VATDRAPGILGDVG

-324 LVVAL
+324 LAVAL
-329 MLMTFAVFSLRASR
+329 VLMTLAVFSLRASR
-343 RELETAATSDSL
+343 RELETAAASDVL
-355 TGLPNRRQLMADL
+355 TGLPNRRQLMTDL
-368 EGRAARHADPAVL
+368 EGRAARPADPAVL

-387 GFKNYNDAFGHLAGD
+387 GFKNYNDSFGHLAGD
-402 ALLTRLGQA
+402 ALLARLGQA
-411 LERSVRPHGRAYRLG
+411 LERSVQPYGRAYRLG

-433 AEAGARAEVERLAPA
+433 AEASARAEVERLAPA
-448 ALVERGDGFEVT
+448 ALTEHGDGFAVT
-460 SSFGTVAIPAE
+460 TSYGAVVIPGE

-485 MYAHKNSGRATAR
+485 MYADKNSGRATAR

-524 QLADAVGRH
+524 QLAEAVGRH
-533 LGLEGDALDHV
+533 LGIEGEALDHV

-573 WAFMRRH
+573 WAFMHRH

-588 AAAPALGTV
+588 GAAPALGAV

-609 GDGYPDRTAGKDIP
+609 GDGYPDRTAGEDIP

-637 IVADRAYRR
+637 IVADRPYRR
-646 GRSAAEAMDELQR
+646 GRSAAEAMEELQR

-669 VAAFAAVLAA
+669 VAAFAAVLTADG
-679 QGRADA
+679 QTDA
-685 AAAAY
+685 AAAA

>member
-1 MVGRQNRSRR
+1 MDVRP
-11 VSGDR
+11 
-16 SSMKAMRRLSLTAL
+16 LSLSAL
-30 ILAIALLAM
+30 VLSIALLLL
-39 SLGVAVNDHNR
+39 SVGVAVNDHNR
-50 HQAAAERAMDD
+50 HQAAAQRAMDD
-61 EAGTHASTLEAS
+61 EAGAHASMLDAS
-73 MARARTITLIMAHNA
+73 MARARTITLIMAHNS

-94 LEPGSRASK
+94 LQPGSRASK

-111 NGANDALVY
+111 DPANDALVY
-120 LESLFPH
+120 LESLFPR

-135 DRGGSENARV
+135 DRSGSENARV
-145 VHGQR
+145 VHGKR
-150 APVSELSSNEG
+150 APVSDLSPDEAS
-161 GNPFFGPTFALRPGQ
+161 NPFFSPTFALPPGQ
-176 VFQSQPYVSPDTHD
+176 VFQSEPYVSPDTHD

-196 TPIPLGA
+196 TPIPLGP

-210 VHYELSIE
+210 VHYELSVE
-218 SFRDQLRADDGEYG
+218 SFRAQLRSDDGDYG
-232 LNLVDART
+232 LHLVDART
-240 GRVVIDSSRPQ
+240 GRVVADGARPQ

-258 VPGDRRFAAL
+258 VPADRRFASL
-268 ARGTRARGV
+268 AHQPRARAV
-277 TMIDGHVAAYRHLG
+277 TMLDGHVAAYRHLAG
-291 PGDGNA
+291 GEGNA
-297 NDWLVVA
+297 NDWILVA
-304 VATDPASGILGDVG
+304 VASDRAAGLLDDVG
-318 AASLAI
+318 VASLAI
-324 LVVAL
+324 LAVAL
-329 MLMTFAVFSLRASR
+329 VLMTLAVLSLSASR
-343 RELETAATSDSL
+343 RELETAAASDTL
-355 TGLPNRRQLMADL
+355 TGLPNRRQLMIDL
-368 EGRAARHADPAVL
+368 EARAGRPADPAVL

-387 GFKNYNDAFGHLAGD
+387 GFKNYNDSFGHLAGD
-402 ALLTRLGQA
+402 ALLARLGQA
-411 LERSVRPHGRAYRLG
+411 LERSVHPHGRAYRLG

-433 AEAGARAEVERLAPA
+433 ANASARAEVERLAPA
-448 ALVERGDGFEVT
+448 ALVEHGDGFEVT
-460 SSFGTVAIPAE
+460 ASYGAVALPEE
-471 AAGSSEAL
+471 AASSSEAL

-524 QLADAVGRH
+524 HLAEAVGRH

-544 RVAAELHDVGKVAI
+544 RLAAELHDVGKVAI

-609 GDGYPDRTAGKDIP
+609 GDGYPDRTAGEDIP

-646 GRSAAEAMDELQR
+646 GRSAAEAMDELER

-679 QGRADA
+679 EGRADA
-685 AAAAY
+685 AAAA